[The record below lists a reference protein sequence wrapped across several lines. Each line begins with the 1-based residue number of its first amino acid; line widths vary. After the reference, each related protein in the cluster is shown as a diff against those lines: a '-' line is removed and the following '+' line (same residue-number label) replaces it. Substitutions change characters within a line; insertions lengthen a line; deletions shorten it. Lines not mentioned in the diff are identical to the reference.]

1 MCIGVYMDVYVCV
14 CVCVCVK
21 RQRENLLFLVLFC
34 FNTNSQPFYH
44 SDISAF
50 KIGSVYQKLIC
61 VS

>member
-14 CVCVCVK
+14 CVCVCEETE
-21 RQRENLLFLVLFC
+21 REPTFFGSFF
-34 FNTNSQPFYH
+34 FNTNSLPFYH